1 MTAGV
6 AGACSTLTGDCFSSD
21 LTSFLPPCRL
31 LLKLSIVRM
40 ISFILFFFVRFNS
53 RKYCKGELNH
63 TPYLRRHCS
72 QYSMSRLIS
81 TTSASRTCQCA
92 SSEESTLIRSDL
104 ASFIALVRSCT
115 KSLAADERQ
124 PVHLKTSVPEAA
136 AVVSSIRE
144 P

>member
-53 RKYCKGELNH
+53 RKYHYGRTAWKARYKLLKKYKG
-63 TPYLRRHCS
+63 S
-72 QYSMSRLIS
+72 QEEAMQDPTWPVPFSTVLDRERDVLI
-81 TTSASRTCQCA
+81 AKYDGDLDA
-92 SSEESTLIRSDL
+92 AKEDPEWPDEAEE
-104 ASFIALVRSCT
+104 
-115 KSLAADERQ
+115 EEE
-124 PVHLKTSVPEAA
+124 EAGGHQ
-136 AVVSSIRE
+136 
-144 P
+144 